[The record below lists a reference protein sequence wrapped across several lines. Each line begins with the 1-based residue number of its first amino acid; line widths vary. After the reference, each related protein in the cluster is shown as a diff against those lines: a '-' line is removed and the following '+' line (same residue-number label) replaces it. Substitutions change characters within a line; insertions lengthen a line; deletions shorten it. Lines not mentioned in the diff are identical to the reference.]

1 MGQSLRVPRLIECS
15 GERRKSGSNDLK
27 TQQPLN
33 LSTLLPP
40 LSSVSNFSLFLSLF
54 LFLLHHQEQDN
65 FYLARPPCWRLDKRR
80 LFNYRRIVFSPQ
92 SLPPELLS
100 FVSHPLALAESL
112 LKMALKLSTMV
123 SEQILG
129 SFSAEDVALWVSFLD
144 QLSVLQIL
152 NISVLP
158 ERERAVFFLN
168 LHHVMVRER

>member
-1 MGQSLRVPRLIECS
+1 LLASGQEEAL
-15 GERRKSGSNDLK
+15 
-27 TQQPLN
+27 Q
-33 LSTLLPP
+33 LPP
-40 LSSVSNFSLFLSLF
+40 
-54 LFLLHHQEQDN
+54 
-65 FYLARPPCWRLDKRR
+65 
-80 LFNYRRIVFSPQ
+80 YRV
-92 SLPPELLS
+92 LPS
-100 FVSHPLALAESL
+100 IPLALAESL

-168 LHHVMVRER
+168 LYHVMVRES

>member
-1 MGQSLRVPRLIECS
+1 
-15 GERRKSGSNDLK
+15 
-27 TQQPLN
+27 
-33 LSTLLPP
+33 
-40 LSSVSNFSLFLSLF
+40 
-54 LFLLHHQEQDN
+54 
-65 FYLARPPCWRLDKRR
+65 
-80 LFNYRRIVFSPQ
+80 VFSPQ

-100 FVSHPLALAESL
+100 FVSNPLALAESL

-168 LHHVMVRER
+168 LYHVMVRES

>member
-1 MGQSLRVPRLIECS
+1 
-15 GERRKSGSNDLK
+15 
-27 TQQPLN
+27 
-33 LSTLLPP
+33 
-40 LSSVSNFSLFLSLF
+40 VSN
-54 LFLLHHQEQDN
+54 
-65 FYLARPPCWRLDKRR
+65 
-80 LFNYRRIVFSPQ
+80 
-92 SLPPELLS
+92 
-100 FVSHPLALAESL
+100 PLALAESL

-168 LHHVMVRER
+168 LYHVMVRER